1 MSKILIV
8 DRDRELAARV
18 AQSLTQ
24 AGHNCAVR
32 SRGREA
38 LEIIENE
45 ALDLVLIDP
54 MLSDVS
60 GFEIC
65 RRVRRASELFH
76 LPIVFV
82 STMSNPEEIQHAL
95 SQGADDFVPKPVD
108 LAQLV
113 QRVSNLLA
121 SMQNEAYVDTVTGLP
136 DNEETR
142 RRIQLRIT
150 RGEPFALLYVE
161 LLGLRRLTQ
170 EKGAPARDKALRH
183 LGRALTLT
191 SEGFATESFFG
202 GHMGGGFFLCLML
215 PAEVAEFG
223 TKLLKSWR
231 KHHGSLLESV
241 GYPEND
247 ARGDAPSDF
256 LDLIICSTAKTDGST
271 VSAQE
276 LLDTLS
282 RIRRSVP
289 QETGGIHLDR
299 RL

>member
-1 MSKILIV
+1 MAKILIV
-8 DRDRELAARV
+8 DRDRELSARI
-18 AQSLTQ
+18 AQGLTH
-24 AGHNCAVR
+24 AGHQCAVR

-60 GFEIC
+60 GFEVC

-82 STMSNPEEIQHAL
+82 STMSSPEEIQHAL
-95 SQGADDFVPKPVD
+95 SQGADDFLPKPVD
-108 LAQLV
+108 MPQLV
-113 QRVSNLLA
+113 QRVGSLLA
-121 SMQNEAYVDTVTGLP
+121 SLQNEAYVDAVTGMP

-150 RGEPFALLYVE
+150 RGDPFALLYVE

-170 EKGAPARDKALRH
+170 EKGAAARDKTLRH
-183 LGRALTLT
+183 LARAVTLT
-191 SEGFATESFFG
+191 SEGFAQESYFG

-215 PAEVAEFG
+215 PGEVSDFG

-241 GYPEND
+241 GYPAAE
-247 ARGDAPSDF
+247 AQGEATSDF
-256 LDLIICSTAKTDGST
+256 LDLVICSTAKADASS

-299 RL
+299 RV

>member
-1 MSKILIV
+1 MAKILIV
-8 DRDRELAARV
+8 DRDKDLATRI
-18 AQSLTQ
+18 AQTLTQ

-32 SRGREA
+32 SRGRDA
-38 LEIIENE
+38 VEIIENE

-95 SQGADDFVPKPVD
+95 SQGADDFLPKPVD
-108 LAQLV
+108 LGQLV
-113 QRVSNLLA
+113 QRVTNLLT
-121 SMQNEAYVDTVTGLP
+121 SSQNDAYIDTVTGLP

-150 RGEPFALLYVE
+150 RSEPFALLYVE
-161 LLGLRRLTQ
+161 LLGLRKLTQ

-191 SEGFATESFFG
+191 SEGFVPESYFG
-202 GHMGGGFFLCLML
+202 GHMGGGFFLCIMQ

-223 TKLLKSWR
+223 SKLLKSWR
-231 KHHGSLLESV
+231 KHHGSLLESI
-241 GYPEND
+241 GYADSDTRSESQ
-247 ARGDAPSDF
+247 SDF

-299 RL
+299 RH

>member
-1 MSKILIV
+1 MAKILIV
-8 DRDRELAARV
+8 DRDKELAARV
-18 AQSLTQ
+18 AQQLTN

-38 LEIIENE
+38 MEIIENE

-82 STMSNPEEIQHAL
+82 STMNNPEEVQHAL

-108 LAQLV
+108 LQQLV
-113 QRVSNLLA
+113 QRVSGLLA
-121 SMQNEAYVDTVTGLP
+121 SMQNEAYVDSVTGLP

-150 RGEPFALLYVE
+150 RREPFALLYVE

-170 EKGAPARDKALRH
+170 DKGAPARDRALRH
-183 LGRALTLT
+183 LARAITVT
-191 SEGFATESFFG
+191 SEGLSTESFFG
-202 GHMGGGFFLCLML
+202 GHMGGGFFLCLL
-215 PAEVAEFG
+215 KTEEVADFG

-231 KHHGSLLESV
+231 KHHSSLLETV
-241 GYPEND
+241 GYAGTD
-247 ARGDAPSDF
+247 AQRDADF
-256 LDLIICSTAKTDGST
+256 LDLIICSTAKTDGSSA
-271 VSAQE
+271 SAQD

-289 QETGGIHLDR
+289 QETGGLHLDR
-299 RL
+299 RH

>member
-1 MSKILIV
+1 MAKILIV
-8 DRDRELAARV
+8 DRDKELASRV

-24 AGHNCAVR
+24 AGHTCAVR
-32 SRGREA
+32 ARGRDA
-38 LEIIENE
+38 IEIIDNE

-54 MLSDVS
+54 MLPDVS

-65 RRVRRASELFH
+65 RHVRRASELFH
-76 LPIVFV
+76 LPIIFL
-82 STMSNPEEIQHAL
+82 STMSNPEEIRHAL
-95 SQGADDFVPKPVD
+95 SQGADDFLPKPVD

-113 QRVSNLLA
+113 QRVGSLLK
-121 SMQNEAYVDTVTGLP
+121 SLQDEAYVDSVTGLP

-161 LLGLRRLTQ
+161 LLGLRRLAQ
-170 EKGAPARDKALRH
+170 EKGAASRDKALRH
-183 LGRALTLT
+183 LGRAITLT
-191 SEGFATESFFG
+191 SEGFAAESYFG
-202 GHMGGGFFLCLML
+202 GHMGGGFFLSLML
-215 PAEVAEFG
+215 PDDVAEFG
-223 TKLLKSWR
+223 AKLLKGWR
-231 KHHGSLLESV
+231 KHHGTLLESV
-241 GYPEND
+241 GYAEQD
-247 ARGDAPSDF
+247 GTGDF
-256 LDLIICSTAKTDGST
+256 LDLVICSTSKTDGSS

-299 RL
+299 RH